1 MCSVL
6 DGSSVS
12 TFPKQGSENNV
23 EEKNECQSQQLKR
36 KAMIDNFRTSVA
48 THTGLAQAPVSQ
60 FSRMHGGLCSQAPP
74 VAEELLA
81 VEDCRGRC
89 RKGGN

>member
-81 VEDCRGRC
+81 VDDCRGRC